1 MQKYAKN
8 TDYEILTP
16 NGWEDFEGVIL
27 NENAFKASKKL
38 CFSDGSFIIAT
49 LEHRFYRQGLETKVE
64 HLTVGDELSTID
76 NVKTITAIEDVVLQ
90 DTYDIFNATNHIILT
105 NGTLSHQCDEYA
117 FVAPTISH
125 EFWTSISPTLAT
137 GGKAIITSTPNS
149 DEDMFATIWKDAN
162 NRFDEYGNE
171 TELGSN
177 GFFPFRAYWY
187 EHPDRDEEW
196 KRREIGK
203 IGLEKFTREYACLAG
218 DTLLTLEDHDGV
230 IHEMTVEDLFVMLG
244 VERA

>member
-27 NENAFKASKKL
+27 NESAFKASKKL

-49 LEHRFYRQGLETKVE
+49 LEHRFYKRGVETKVE
-64 HLTVGDELSTID
+64 NLTVGDELSTID

-90 DTYDIFNATNHIILT
+90 DTYDIFNATNHVILT
-105 NGTLSHQCDEYA
+105 NGTQSHQCDEFS
-117 FVAPTISH
+117 FVAPTIAT
-125 EFWTSISPTLAT
+125 EFWSSISPTLAT

>member
-27 NENAFKASKKL
+27 NENTFKASKKL
-38 CFSDGSFIIAT
+38 CFSDGSFVIAT
-49 LEHRFYRQGLETKVE
+49 LEHKFYRAGIETNVGD
-64 HLTVGDELSTID
+64 LTVGDELSTID

-90 DTYDIFNATNHIILT
+90 DTYDIFNATNHVILT
-105 NGTLSHQCDEYA
+105 NSLRSHNCDE
-117 FVAPTISH
+117 FSFLAPSIAT